1 MALSG
6 TLDTFELPDV
16 LRLLAST
23 AKTGRLRITG
33 DRGSGSVW
41 VQEGQVVATELTTE
55 VAPTAPSDEEA
66 VFGMLRFS
74 AGSFSFESEAS
85 VADGVPRSLEPI
97 LGTAEGML
105 VEWRSIEAVVPSLSV
120 WVTLTPELTGPD
132 VMIDAD
138 RWRSIAAIGSGA
150 EVAVVADVLEQG
162 EMDACRTVKELIEL
176 GVVEISERPT
186 EPEPFA
192 TPDLS
197 ESPFDAAALAG
208 DDDAMVD
215 EPVGGESLRVS
226 GEDAE
231 DHGDVEI
238 HGDDVEIDGDENET
252 AHDGPA
258 DEAAIDE
265 PGADEFAPLDA
276 PLVPTTGHHNGLDA
290 PTGPDDESL
299 DAPNLEDDA
308 FTSQLTEVLGS
319 DDDAIVAAEPALASL
334 GVDTELDADMDA
346 EVDDPPGDPFG
357 GATDAEVDADDLD
370 PAEMARQLANL
381 SPKAA
386 KAVAAA
392 AKASTPAE
400 RDAALAAVEAEDDS
414 VNRGLLL
421 KFLGSVES

>member
-1 MALSG
+1 VALSG

-74 AGSFSFESEAS
+74 AGSFSFESDAS

-176 GVVEISERPT
+176 GVVEISERPA

-208 DDDAMVD
+208 DDVDAAVD
-215 EPVGGESLRVS
+215 DPVGGDPLPIS

-231 DHGDVEI
+231 DHSDVEV
-238 HGDDVEIDGDENET
+238 HGDEET

-265 PGADEFAPLDA
+265 PGSDEFSPLDA
-276 PLVPTTGHHNGLDA
+276 PLVPSTGHHNGLDA

-299 DAPNLEDDA
+299 DDPNLEDDA
-308 FTSQLTEVLGS
+308 FTS
-319 DDDAIVAAEPALASL
+319 
-334 GVDTELDADMDA
+334 
-346 EVDDPPGDPFG
+346 
-357 GATDAEVDADDLD
+357 
-370 PAEMARQLANL
+370 
-381 SPKAA
+381 
-386 KAVAAA
+386 
-392 AKASTPAE
+392 
-400 RDAALAAVEAEDDS
+400 
-414 VNRGLLL
+414 
-421 KFLGSVES
+421 